1 LGTINEIFN
10 GRNKLTLDYRTT
22 TQLTK
27 MKTLIIDDERLARKE
42 LKSLLQEFTEIE
54 VIGEAVNADDA
65 IDKIANTNPDL
76 IFLDIQMPGKT
87 GFEMLE
93 ELEKTPKV
101 IFTTA
106 YDQFA
111 LKAFEVN
118 ALDYL
123 LKPIEADRLEVAI
136 GKVKEEST
144 IYITNEQQSSV
155 KLLASDQVFVKDGE
169 KCWFVRLEKVRLFES
184 DGNYI
189 KVYFDTFRPMIH
201 KSLNAL
207 DEKLDSR
214 AFFRASRKHII
225 NLGWVEKIEPWF
237 NGGLMVEL
245 KGGEKVEVSRR
256 QASRFK
262 EMMSL

>member
-1 LGTINEIFN
+1 M
-10 GRNKLTLDYRTT
+10 RA
-22 TQLTK
+22 
-27 MKTLIIDDERLARKE
+27 LIIDDERLARKE
-42 LKSLLQEFTEIE
+42 LKSLLNDFTEVEI
-54 VIGEAVNADDA
+54 IGEAVNADEA
-65 IDKIANTNPDL
+65 IEKIRETNPDL

-93 ELEKTPKV
+93 ELERTPKI

-111 LKAFEVN
+111 LKAFDVN

-123 LKPIEADRLEVAI
+123 LKPIEADRLEEALTKI
-136 GKVKEEST
+136 KKD
-144 IYITNEQQSSV
+144 TNESV
-155 KLLASDQVFVKDGE
+155 SPVLPDSGKLTASDQVFVKDGE
-169 KCWFVRLEKVRLFES
+169 KCWFVRLENVRLFES

-189 KVYFDTFRPMIH
+189 KVYFGTFRPMIH

-207 DEKLDSR
+207 DEKLDDR

-245 KGGEKVEVSRR
+245 KGGDKVEVSRR